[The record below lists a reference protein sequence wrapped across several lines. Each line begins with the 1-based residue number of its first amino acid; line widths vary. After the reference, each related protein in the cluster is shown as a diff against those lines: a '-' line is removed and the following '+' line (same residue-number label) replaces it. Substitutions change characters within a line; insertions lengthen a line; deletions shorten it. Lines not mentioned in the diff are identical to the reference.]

1 MLIRRIFQYCLV
13 SGGLL
18 FSACTTPDIQMVRPL
33 ADASGPSTV
42 AVLPFSLEVELDA
55 GERPQS
61 IFRKVFYS
69 YFSYLGYRDLKLE
82 EVDRRLR
89 KAGYRSV
96 QAIHKIPRAELKR
109 ILGVDAVIYGRV
121 VDASNFTAG
130 VYAETRLKAE
140 LEFWELTGDK
150 PLWVLDHHEIELS
163 GIAQSTI
170 VNMVQDQII
179 NSETDL
185 AYYRSAEVFAVKA
198 MKKIP
203 DPARLHKKHVHP
215 PVIKSMQANLRPGQL
230 LKEGDMIEVLLVG
243 PKGLKASFDIGSDLT
258 YQAMQ
263 EIAPGVYQG
272 SYSIKKEDR
281 FERAL
286 IIGRLQ
292 DHEGLIGK
300 KILNTLVSKVNV

>member
-1 MLIRRIFQYCLV
+1 MLMRRIFRLSLV
-13 SGGLL
+13 MAVTLL
-18 FSACTTPDIQMVRPL
+18 SACTTPDLQMVRPL

-42 AVLPFSLEVELDA
+42 AVLPFTLDVELDD
-55 GERPQS
+55 GERPQW

-89 KAGYRSV
+89 KAGYKSAA
-96 QAIHKIPRAELKR
+96 AIRNIPRAELKR

-121 VDASNFTAG
+121 IDANNFTAG
-130 VYAETRLKAE
+130 VYAETRLEAE
-140 LEFWELTGDK
+140 LEFWDLTGDK
-150 PLWVLDHHEIELS
+150 PLWVLDHHEIDLS

-170 VNMVQDQII
+170 VNMVQDQLN
-179 NSETDL
+179 NSETDM
-185 AYYRSAEVFAVKA
+185 AYYRSAEVFSVKA

-203 DPARLHKKHVHP
+203 DPARLHKRHVHP
-215 PVIKSMQANLRPGQL
+215 PKIKSLQANLRPGQKL
-230 LKEGDMIEVLLVG
+230 QAGDVIEVILEG
-243 PKGLKASFDIGSDLT
+243 PKGLKASFDIGSART

-272 SYSIKKEDR
+272 SYSVTKEDR

-292 DHEGLIGK
+292 DKKGLIGK
-300 KILNTLVSKVNV
+300 KILNTLVNKVNV